1 MTINAKDLK
10 TIKADLAQRRKARL
24 AAADDRDLST
34 KETILRLAPEL
45 RKMKRHGFTTAELV
59 EVLKGHGLSIKGATL
74 NRYLAEGQAGTKRVT
89 GICKPNTLKQEDY
102 QSTADAKRDEP
113 ISNGDAIMPAE

>member
-10 TIKADLAQRRKARL
+10 TIKSDLAQRRQARL
-24 AAADDRDLST
+24 AATDDRDLST

-59 EVLKGHGLSIKGATL
+59 EVLKGHGLGIKGATL
-74 NRYLAEGQAGTKRVT
+74 NRYLARRTGQCQK
-89 GICKPNTLKQEDY
+89 
-102 QSTADAKRDEP
+102 
-113 ISNGDAIMPAE
+113 SN

>member
-10 TIKADLAQRRKARL
+10 TIKSDLAQRRKARL

-45 RKMKRHGFTTAELV
+45 RKMKRHGFTTTELV
-59 EVLKGHGLSIKGATL
+59 EVLKGHGLGIKGVTL
-74 NRYLAEGQAGTKRVT
+74 NRYLAESQPTKA
-89 GICKPNTLKQEDY
+89 KNAKE
-102 QSTADAKRDEP
+102 QSQNKTASPCVDETEGNKNHIVSP
-113 ISNGDAIMPAE
+113 SSNVGAMR